1 MKMFKLKQKLL
12 LFVFFGMIF
21 SLIPFTSVKCYA
33 EQGDIYEVFA
43 TSNIDDFVPVV
54 NKTTTIPKITV
65 TTNNVQLNPNACY
78 WQKQKGGRWSYYSK
92 NVFEEGTYRYH
103 YSFFIPEKVG
113 KFAKY
118 VLTSLDG
125 YTISMEPTYEAGKG
139 YYLSGFSKEYVAQT
153 SVLVSHEVVFDSK
166 GGTPI
171 STKYIEHGQRILSH
185 GTPYKEGATFLG
197 WYWKP
202 KNKDTGLEEAERLF
216 DFSLPVESDL
226 YLYAKWLENGSY
238 IKGDLDGNNVVDAN
252 DASVVLELY
261 KAQNA
266 TAENIQVGDMDNNGL
281 IDANDASLI
290 LEYFKTHQ

>member
-43 TSNIDDFVPVV
+43 TSNIDEFVPVV

-153 SVLVSHEVVFDSK
+153 SVLVSHEQVVIDWAYNLYTEYDKMGRKS
-166 GGTPI
+166 I
-171 STKYIEHGQRILSH
+171 SIKELIEKNNNLLN
-185 GTPYKEGATFLG
+185 EG
-197 WYWKP
+197 
-202 KNKDTGLEEAERLF
+202 
-216 DFSLPVESDL
+216 
-226 YLYAKWLENGSY
+226 
-238 IKGDLDGNNVVDAN
+238 I
-252 DASVVLELY
+252 
-261 KAQNA
+261 
-266 TAENIQVGDMDNNGL
+266 I
-281 IDANDASLI
+281 
-290 LEYFKTHQ
+290 